1 MKVYYELDLEKFEAW
16 SGAEDT
22 LDRIRNE
29 GKVGTL
35 EAILEDLYPDG
46 IDETQL
52 NDLLRFDDELVFEW
66 LGIRSESV
74 IRQEL
79 KDAKEELSDL
89 KEGISELIAE
99 YNNECIGIGDCERR
113 ELWDNDYKD
122 EYESINE
129 QFEEIKEEIKELED
143 ELENI

>member
-1 MKVYYELDLEKFEAW
+1 MKVYCELDLENFEAW

-29 GKVGTL
+29 GKIGAL
-35 EAILEDLYPDG
+35 EAILEDAYPDG
-46 IDETQL
+46 IDETEL
-52 NDLLRFDDELVFEW
+52 NDLLRFDDEQVFEW

-79 KDAKEELSDL
+79 QDAKEELSDL
-89 KEGISELIAE
+89 KEEVSDLVAE
-99 YNNECIGIGDCERR
+99 YNDECIGIADWERK

-122 EYESINE
+122 NYDDLQE
-129 QFEEIKEEIKELED
+129 QIKETQEKIKELEE

>member
-1 MKVYYELDLEKFEAW
+1 MKVYYELDLENFEAW

-35 EAILEDLYPDG
+35 EAILEDAYPDG

-52 NDLLRFDDELVFEW
+52 NDLLRLDDELVFEW

-74 IRQEL
+74 IEQEL
-79 KDAKEELSDL
+79 NDAKEELSDL
-89 KEGISELIAE
+89 KEEVSDLVTE
-99 YNNECIGIGDCERR
+99 YNDECVGIPDWERK

-129 QFEEIKEEIKELED
+129 QIEEVKEEIKELED
-143 ELENI
+143 ELESI

>member
-1 MKVYYELDLEKFEAW
+1 MKVYCELDLENFEAW

-52 NDLLRFDDELVFEW
+52 NDLLRFDDEQVFEW

-89 KEGISELIAE
+89 KEEVSDLIAE
-99 YNNECIGIGDCERR
+99 YNDECTGIADW
-113 ELWDNDYKD
+113 ELWNNDYKD
-122 EYESINE
+122 NYDDLQE
-129 QFEEIKEEIKELED
+129 QIKETQEKIKELED
-143 ELENI
+143 ELESI